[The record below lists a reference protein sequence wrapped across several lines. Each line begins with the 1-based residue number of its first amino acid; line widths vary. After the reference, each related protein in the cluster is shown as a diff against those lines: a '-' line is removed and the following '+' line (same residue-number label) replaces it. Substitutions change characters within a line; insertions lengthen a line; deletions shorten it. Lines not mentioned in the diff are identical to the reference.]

1 MAPCKSTDDAAPG
14 ERPLADIF
22 ISYARS
28 DREKIEKLASA
39 LEAEGYSIWWD
50 RNIVGGKQFS
60 EEIERELNA
69 AKAVIVAWSAQAIAS
84 PWVKDEAAAAR
95 DQEKMIPIHL
105 DDEQAPMGFRQY
117 HAVHLEGWQSVA
129 DAPAFS
135 YLLRAI
141 ATLAGKGEHPASLPT
156 PENRRMAQRL
166 SMRSVAIFA
175 TAAIAIGGPIAWFAV
190 GDDPPKH
197 AEAVLNE
204 TPRIAV
210 APFNAY
216 GDDPQLAT
224 VARSLAEDIASGLSR
239 FSYLLVAAAPS
250 PAGGANER
258 YSLAGSL
265 RRENGAMR
273 LAVQL
278 IDLRNGERVWAET
291 YDRELEDGDLFEI
304 HDDLTDH
311 VVAAVADPYG
321 SVARD
326 LIAGVEAKDAD
337 HLTSYETLLLFVVFA
352 NRVTVD
358 DHLNARNALERA
370 IEREPG
376 NAALYAYLA
385 LIYLEEHKQGF
396 NALPDP
402 TGRAL
407 RAAQQAVDLDTD
419 NAAANHSLAQAYF
432 YNRNIGGFAT
442 AAEHAIAL
450 NPRDSD
456 IIADTAIAYAL
467 IGDWGRAVQHARR
480 AMSLNP
486 NHPGWYWM
494 PLFLDAY
501 NQGDDLAAL
510 GYAERMRTHGFWR
523 DAWARAMSLGQLGR
537 TDEASAALRDMID
550 AYPGDLSR
558 FEKDAHEPVFFAQ
571 PALHERVS
579 EGLRKAGFDA
589 SAPAGHRFSK
599 EEGEK

>member
-1 MAPCKSTDDAAPG
+1 M
-14 ERPLADIF
+14 ADIF

-39 LEAEGYSIWWD
+39 LEAEGYSVWWD

-95 DQEKMIPIHL
+95 DQEKLIPIRL
-105 DDEQAPMGFRQY
+105 DTEQAPMGFRQY
-117 HAVHLEGWQSVA
+117 HAVHLEGWQSAA
-129 DAPAFS
+129 DAPEFA
-135 YLLRAI
+135 YLLRAV
-141 ATLAGKGEHPASLPT
+141 AALADEHEHVASPAA
-156 PENRRMAQRL
+156 PENRRVDKQFPL
-166 SMRSVAIFA
+166 HPLVIF
-175 TAAIAIGGPIAWFAV
+175 TIAAIAIGLPIAWIAI
-190 GDDPPKH
+190 GHDPSKQ
-197 AEAVLNE
+197 AEAMTHE

-210 APFNAY
+210 APFKAH
-216 GDDPQLAT
+216 GDNPQLVA

-250 PAGGANER
+250 PAGDANER
-258 YSLAGSL
+258 YSLEGSL
-265 RRENGAMR
+265 RRESGAMR

-278 IDLRNGERVWAET
+278 IDLRDGERVWAET
-291 YDRELEDGDLFEI
+291 YDRELAVGDLFEI
-304 HDDLTDH
+304 QDDLTDH

-321 SVARD
+321 SLARD
-326 LIAGVEAKDAD
+326 LVSGVAAKDAD
-337 HLTSYETLLLFVVFA
+337 RLTSYETLLLFIVFA
-352 NRVTVD
+352 NRVTAE
-358 DHLNARNALERA
+358 DHLNARNALEQA
-370 IEREPG
+370 IERDPG
-376 NAALYAYLA
+376 NAALFAYLA

-407 RAAQQAVDLDTD
+407 KAAQQAVDLDTD
-419 NAAANHSLAQAYF
+419 NAAANHSLAQSHF

-456 IIADTAIAYAL
+456 ILADTAIAYAL
-467 IGDWGRAVQHARR
+467 IGDWGRAVELARR

-501 NQGDDLAAL
+501 NRGDDVAAL
-510 GYAERMRTHGFWR
+510 GYAERLRMHGFWR
-523 DAWARAMSLGQLGR
+523 DAWARAMSLAQLGR
-537 TDEASAALRDMID
+537 TDEAAAALNDMLD

-558 FEKDAHEPVFFAQ
+558 FETDAHEPVFFAQ

-589 SAPAGHRFSK
+589 SAPTSPRLPN